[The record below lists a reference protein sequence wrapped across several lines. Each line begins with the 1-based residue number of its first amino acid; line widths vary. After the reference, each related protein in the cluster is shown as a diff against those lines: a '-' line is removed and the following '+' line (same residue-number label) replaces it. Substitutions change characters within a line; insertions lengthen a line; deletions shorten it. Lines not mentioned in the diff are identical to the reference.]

1 MTAICNS
8 SLAYAPPARG
18 AHLVALR
25 RSLAIA
31 AVGLAVWIGLA
42 SSPSLHANDGP
53 AAFSPNA
60 PEWTR
65 TRSIGGYRG
74 EALTLQSRC
83 DVD

>member
-8 SLAYAPPARG
+8 CLAYASPARG

-25 RSLAIA
+25 RSLAVA
-31 AVGLAVWIGLA
+31 AVGLAVWIGVA
-42 SSPSLHANDGP
+42 SSASFHAKDDP
-53 AAFSPNA
+53 AAFRLNA

-65 TRSIGGYRG
+65 TRSIEGYRG
-74 EALTLQSRC
+74 EQFTLQSSC